1 MSDAIDT
8 LIKDVAIEHGLAL
21 GHDDPLLILYTINK
35 HLIQENQKAQE
46 DLLNRYKQD
55 IEELMTHWRHDM
67 TDKAE
72 QTLNAAVVASKELMT
87 KTLEDGIALFQ
98 QQVETTLTQAQTEL
112 KLTQRLQVGSLG
124 IVATVFLSIGVALW
138 VLF

>member
-8 LIKDVAIEHGLAL
+8 LIKDIAVKHGLAL

-72 QTLNAAVVASKELMT
+72 QTLNAAVIASKELMT

-112 KLTQRLQVGSLG
+112 KLTQRLLVGSLG
-124 IVATVFLSIGVALW
+124 VVATVFLSIGVALW
-138 VLF
+138 ILF